1 MRVIINR
8 SDAIGDTLL
17 TMPMAKVIKETHPQ
31 AKICFIISPRS
42 EDLFPE
48 HPYIDEY
55 WVLDHSNST
64 FSKLNFLAKKMK
76 GFKATHYFH
85 VGGSHLPTVAAFFK
99 KIPFRGGL
107 KSKWS
112 SFLFLNNAL
121 RQKRSLVTMHESEY
135 NISLLSKMGIEYNS
149 EKRNEYAPQ
158 IRLNQTELLQS
169 ESYLNDELQKQGMDP
184 SKPMIVIHPGMT
196 GHTLNW
202 SSRNYGRLIGRIES
216 ESPDKFNFVISHTP
230 SDEKFLTGIRDYLQS
245 EDHQN
250 LNGKV
255 FFLDGSLRGLRNYIG
270 ILAKASA
277 FIGPSTGT
285 THIANALGVPM
296 VGLYSPIKVQSSL
309 RWGPFK
315 RASDKVKVIVPDV
328 VCGETIHCAGAVCPY
343 HECMAKVEVEDV
355 FMAVKELLD
364 KHVKDQ

>member
-17 TMPMAKVIKETHPQ
+17 TMPMAKVIKESNPS

-42 EDLFPE
+42 EDLFPD

-64 FSKLNFLAKKMK
+64 FSKLNFLNKKIK
-76 GFKATHYFH
+76 NFKATHYFH
-85 VGGSHLPTVAAFFK
+85 VGGSHLPTVAAFMN

-135 NISLLSKMGIEYNS
+135 NISLLSKMGIDYNADQ
-149 EKRNEYAPQ
+149 RNSFSPQ
-158 IRLNQTELLQS
+158 IRLSQTELHQS
-169 ESYLNDELQKQGMDP
+169 EEYLKDELKKNGLNSDR
-184 SKPMIVIHPGMT
+184 PMIVIHPGMT

-202 SSRNYGRLIGRIES
+202 ASRNYGRLIERIEND
-216 ESPDKFNFVISHTP
+216 SPNQYNFIISHTP
-230 SDEKFLTGIRDYLQS
+230 SDEKFLSGIREFLES
-245 EDHQN
+245 EDHN
-250 LNGKV
+250 SLKKNV

-270 ILAKASA
+270 ILAQAKA

-285 THIANALGVPM
+285 THIANALDVPL

-315 RASDKVKVIVPDV
+315 RNPDKVKIIVPDV
-328 VCGETIHCAGAVCPY
+328 VCGETIHCAGNACPY
-343 HECMAKVEVEDV
+343 YECMAKVEVEDV
-355 FMAVKELLD
+355 FMAVKELID
-364 KHVKDQ
+364 TQPKDQ